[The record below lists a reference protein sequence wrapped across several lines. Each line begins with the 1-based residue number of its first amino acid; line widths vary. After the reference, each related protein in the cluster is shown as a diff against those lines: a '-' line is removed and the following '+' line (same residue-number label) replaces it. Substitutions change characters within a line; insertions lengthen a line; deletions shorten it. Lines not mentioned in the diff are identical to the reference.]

1 MKILFTL
8 LSIDSGNSMYLQSA
22 KRLVNEILNQTQHDV
37 LVSTNNLGF
46 FEDVSSDRFISRD
59 NIDPSC
65 ILKYGSEFNY
75 NLKYNAFENIPGAY
89 DIIIYLDCDIKLDGW
104 NQNSDN
110 HIEHIFKNYDFGATR
125 LNCSMIGSVNEYRET
140 GRTLF
145 SHKINS
151 YKILEKYSD
160 TDDIMLSLLPSE
172 HFLIFKNDADKLKHF
187 YEKWKE
193 LNEHLQS
200 INGGGGSWGDGF
212 EIGVSARY
220 AEFHNPIEINQG
232 TWDGIL
238 GFKFN
243 GNKFS
248 DNITKKNLP
257 EINRNITGDINLN
270 ANFEPIDLL
279 NVLRNSFKKETI
291 SFIQIG
297 VNDGK
302 THDIANEFLKESD
315 IGYFI
320 EPIESTFEI
329 MKQNK
334 INFKNAKFVKKAILP
349 EVLRGNNVINILSSD
364 QNNEGASIGSFNKD
378 RISSQI
384 IVDTVT
390 IIDFLIEE
398 KIDEL
403 DFFFCDAESIDH
415 LIILDLVTQLKP
427 NVLFFETC
435 WWCTEDHNLEMSD
448 GKTIKIPSRR
458 HIKSVLNDNG
468 YDVIDYWEHHKYKR
482 EDMIA
487 IKRDIIANEN

>member
-1 MKILFTL
+1 MKILFTIV
-8 LSIDSGNSMYLQSA
+8 SIDSGNVMYLQSA
-22 KRLVNEILNQTQHDV
+22 KRLVNEILSQTQHDV
-37 LVSTNNLGF
+37 LISTNNLSF
-46 FEDVSSDRFISRD
+46 FGDVSSERFILRN

-75 NLKYNAFENIPGAY
+75 NLKYNAFENISSAY
-89 DIIIYLDCDIKLDGW
+89 DVIIYLDCDIKLDGW

-110 HIEHIFKNYDFGATR
+110 HIDIIFKNHDFGATR
-125 LNCSMIGSVNEYRET
+125 LNCSMIGSIEEYKKT
-140 GRTLF
+140 GKTLF

-151 YKILEKYSD
+151 YKILENYVDS
-160 TDDIMLSLLPSE
+160 DDIMHSLLPSE
-172 HFLIFKNDADKLKHF
+172 HFLIFKNDTDKMKKF
-187 YEKWKE
+187 YNKWKE
-193 LNEHLQS
+193 LNNHLQS
-200 INGGGGSWGDGF
+200 INGEGGSWGDGF
-212 EIGVSARY
+212 EIGISARY
-220 AEFHNPIEINQG
+220 AGFHNPIEINQG
-232 TWDGIL
+232 AWDGIL

-248 DNITKKNLP
+248 DNIIKRNLP
-257 EINRNITGDINLN
+257 EMNGNITKEINSN
-270 ANFEPIDLL
+270 EDFEPLDLL
-279 NVLRNSFKKETI
+279 RFLRNSFKKETV

-302 THDIANEFLKESD
+302 THDIANDFLKEND
-315 IGYFI
+315 VGYFI

-334 INFKNAKFVKKAILP
+334 INFKNAKFIKKAVLP

-435 WWCTEDHNLEMSD
+435 WWCTEDHDLEMSN

-458 HIKSVLNDNG
+458 RIKSVLTDNG
-468 YDVIDYWEHHKYKR
+468 YDVIDYWEHPKYKR

-487 IKRDIIANEN
+487 IKRNIIVNEN

>member
-1 MKILFTL
+1 MT
-8 LSIDSGNSMYLQSA
+8 
-22 KRLVNEILNQTQHDV
+22 
-37 LVSTNNLGF
+37 
-46 FEDVSSDRFISRD
+46 SS
-59 NIDPSC
+59 NI
-65 ILKYGSEFNY
+65 E
-75 NLKYNAFENIPGAY
+75 
-89 DIIIYLDCDIKLDGW
+89 
-104 NQNSDN
+104 
-110 HIEHIFKNYDFGATR
+110 
-125 LNCSMIGSVNEYRET
+125 
-140 GRTLF
+140 
-145 SHKINS
+145 
-151 YKILEKYSD
+151 
-160 TDDIMLSLLPSE
+160 
-172 HFLIFKNDADKLKHF
+172 
-187 YEKWKE
+187 
-193 LNEHLQS
+193 
-200 INGGGGSWGDGF
+200 
-212 EIGVSARY
+212 
-220 AEFHNPIEINQG
+220 
-232 TWDGIL
+232 
-238 GFKFN
+238 
-243 GNKFS
+243 
-248 DNITKKNLP
+248 
-257 EINRNITGDINLN
+257 
-270 ANFEPIDLL
+270 NFEPINLL
-279 NVLRNSFKKETI
+279 NFLRNCLKKEMI

-349 EVLRGNNVINILSSD
+349 EVLRGNNVINLLSSD
-364 QNNEGASIGSFNKD
+364 QNNEGASIGSFNRD

-398 KIDEL
+398 KINEL
-403 DFFFCDAESIDH
+403 DFFFCDDESIDH

-468 YDVIDYWEHHKYKR
+468 YDVIDYWEHAKHKR

-487 IKRDIIANEN
+487 IKRDIISNEN